1 MSSLFIG
8 KDGKPTTRVYVV
20 GSESDF
26 GGGSGMRFLHGTIDP
41 TSEDGMPNDVY
52 LNTESGDLFQNKN
65 GTWSLLMNI
74 KGADGKNGQD
84 GSDGQDGFPTEA
96 QWNDLVARVEALETS
111 NESTE

>member
-26 GGGSGMRFLHGTIDP
+26 GGGSGMRLLHGTIDP
-41 TSEDGMPNDVY
+41 TSEDGMPNEVY
-52 LNTESGDLFQNKN
+52 LNKESGDLFHHK
-65 GTWSLLMNI
+65 
-74 KGADGKNGQD
+74 DGKNGQD